1 MMTVTCRERETGV
14 QRAVLDAGAAVM
26 QRSVSQDEPTISGP
40 SGSVPPGVPAPP
52 EGAIQGSS
60 RTRSKRRPAA
70 MELSEEVLGELHWIA
85 SEGSPSLSRHARI
98 ILARNEGRPL
108 SEIAA
113 ILDVDRATVR
123 RWLLRFEKEGLRGL
137 MHASTGKTRKRRFDD
152 TVRDAVARLAM
163 QSPEAVGLPFSH
175 WSLRRLLAHVLHR
188 GIVQQMSVEGLRQ
201 LLRGLPLPEAYWQR
215 SGEPVGPLS
224 DEVQRGLEVLA
235 RGTRPEIA
243 RRAQVVLARSRGLS
257 EVEIASALSI
267 GRSCVRRWLQ
277 RFQRH
282 GILGLQAARRPS
294 HPLVFTHDVRA
305 AIVRHAQM
313 EPRQLGFS
321 GARWSLRAL
330 RAALIRQRVVRKI
343 SIQHLGRILA
353 EAGVS
358 LRDRHPGAVSLSR
371 TPARA

>member
-1 MMTVTCRERETGV
+1 
-14 QRAVLDAGAAVM
+14 L
-26 QRSVSQDEPTISGP
+26 
-40 SGSVPPGVPAPP
+40 
-52 EGAIQGSS
+52 
-60 RTRSKRRPAA
+60 
-70 MELSEEVLGELHWIA
+70 ELSEEVLGELHWIA

-98 ILARNEGRPL
+98 ILARNEGRSL

-152 TVRDAVARLAM
+152 TVRDAIARLAM
-163 QSPEAVGLPFSH
+163 QSPEAVGEPFSH
-175 WSLRRLLAHVLHR
+175 WSLRRLLAHVLRR

-201 LLRGLPLPEAYWQR
+201 LLRGLPLPEAFWQH
-215 SGEPVGPLS
+215 SGEPMAPITDDVR
-224 DEVQRGLEVLA
+224 RGLEGLA

-257 EVEIASALSI
+257 EAEIATALGI
-267 GRSCVRRWLQ
+267 GRSCVRRWLL

-294 HPLVFTHDVRA
+294 HPLVFTPDVRA
-305 AIVRHAQM
+305 AIARHARM
-313 EPRQLGFS
+313 EPRHLGFT
-321 GARWSLRAL
+321 GTRWSLRAL
-330 RAALIRQRVVRKI
+330 RAALMKQRVVRNI

-358 LRDRHPGAVSLSR
+358 LREQHDGAAAR

>member
-14 QRAVLDAGAAVM
+14 QRAVVDSGAAVV
-26 QRSVSQDEPTISGP
+26 QRSMSQDEPTDSGA
-40 SGSVPPGVPAPP
+40 SGTVPTGVPVAP
-52 EGAIQGSS
+52 EGAIQDSS

-175 WSLRRLLAHVLHR
+175 WSLRRLLAHVLQR

-235 RGTRPEIA
+235 RGTRPEIS

-257 EVEIASALSI
+257 EVEIASALGI

-358 LRDRHPGAVSLSR
+358 LRDRHPGGVSLSR